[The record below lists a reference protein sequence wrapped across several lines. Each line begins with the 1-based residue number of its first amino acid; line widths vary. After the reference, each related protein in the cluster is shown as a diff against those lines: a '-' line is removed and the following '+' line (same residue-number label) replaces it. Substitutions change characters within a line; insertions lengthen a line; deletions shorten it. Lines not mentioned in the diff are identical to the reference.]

1 MVPASPGTVDVDPVI
16 EVEVAGVLFDET
28 TETAIVLLGGTGAG
42 DRVLPIAIG
51 PSEAQSIAIGLS
63 DVQTPRPLTH
73 DLLLRAVHAAQGR
86 LRRVEVVAMRR
97 DTFLGELEIESTAG
111 VVRVDARPSD
121 CIALAVRT
129 GVPIGV
135 NRDLFDRVSVAVVQQ
150 DGEELDVEQV
160 DRIMTEFRTF
170 LEDADPEDFRIEPGD
185 EPGPEEGSEKT

>member
-1 MVPASPGTVDVDPVI
+1 MDPVI
-16 EVEVAGVLFDET
+16 EVQVAGVLFDET
-28 TETAIVLLGGTGAG
+28 TETAIVLLGGAGVG

-73 DLLLRAVHAAQGR
+73 DLLLRAVDAAQGR

-97 DTFLGELEIESTAG
+97 DTFLGELEIESTVG

-135 NRDLFDRVSVAVVQQ
+135 NRELFERVSVAVVQE
-150 DGEELDVEQV
+150 DGEELDAEQV

-170 LEDADPEDFRIEPGD
+170 LEGADPEDFRVEPGD
-185 EPGPEEGSEKT
+185 EPGSEPT